1 MLAIFVWWRN
11 AAVAV
16 RVLASTCVAI
26 VVVGAIGAG
35 GWIFE
40 SPLILTLGIGL
51 LPMVFSTG
59 LCFILCGIALWLT
72 TRDGMAAR
80 RACTLLAV
88 SVMLLAAAALLEW
101 WLDQSLSVDF
111 QFLQSWYDYGNKTPG
126 RMAPNTAAAFIII
139 AFAIVLTGRITSRN
153 RALGIV
159 VLTFAVL
166 SLGLTGLAGYA
177 MTPDLLFAWARSARM
192 AVLTSFGMILCA
204 VALRLTWTQSRWYGS
219 QKYFR
224 EDGKMLLLGPATL
237 LAVAIT
243 AGLSGFVLQQ
253 NTLQSVLVDKLQ
265 NVRDERSALFQTAL
279 QLNRQSLSQERL
291 AHLATAARSV
301 LLAQQSGS
309 SAEANAIIAAEMSG
323 GTLRGILIESR
334 SGAIV
339 GAFGRPSAAPPI
351 AANLNAE
358 HTAELIW
365 DEDLM
370 LRTRMTLTNDGKAIG
385 TLVIDQSA
393 PALENVLF
401 GVANLGVT
409 TEIAACVLNDARLL
423 CFPGSRHT
431 APFSVDLSQ
440 GASRKLPM
448 QLALAGGPGHVV
460 ALDYRGQNVIAAY
473 GLLAPGLGFVV
484 KQDAAELYAVIR
496 RSLRFGAPLL
506 AAIGLL
512 GATMLYLQLKPLAG
526 QLLAS
531 EARAKEREAQIRAIV
546 ESVGEGIL
554 AFDARGFILEVNPAV
569 CEIFGYEASELIGK
583 PTSLLMPDRSHDATW
598 GYFHR
603 HLQLRLVGMAGQRN
617 VKLSGKR
624 KDGTEFPLEA
634 TIGTTNSSGG
644 SAFVGVVRDITERNE
659 AERALRILGKYD
671 SLTALPNRSLFLERL
686 SAAADGMNRTGA
698 AIALMFI
705 DVDGFKE
712 INDSHGHRGGDDLLI
727 QFAQR
732 LQSAVRDTDMVARL
746 SGDEFTILLEG
757 LNDAKGDSLRVA
769 DKIIASLERP
779 FMLSGR
785 EVRAT
790 ASLGLVTEAGSF
802 NVAELLA
809 RADAAMYVA
818 KRSGKNRVIA
828 A

>member
-11 AAVAV
+11 AAVAA
-16 RVLASTCVAI
+16 RLLALTCVAI
-26 VVVGAIGAG
+26 VAVGAVGAG
-35 GWIFE
+35 GWVLE
-40 SPLILTLGIGL
+40 SPLIVTVGVGL
-51 LPMVFSTG
+51 LPMVFSAG
-59 LCFILCGIALWLT
+59 LCFVMCGVALWLT
-72 TRDGMAAR
+72 TCDGMAAR
-80 RACTLLAV
+80 RACTVLAV
-88 SVMLLAAAALLEW
+88 SVMLLAGAALLEW
-101 WLDQSLSVDF
+101 WLDRSLSVDF
-111 QFLQSWYDYGNKTPG
+111 EFLQSWYDYENKTPG
-126 RMAPNTAAAFIII
+126 RMAPNTALGFVIIG
-139 AFAIVLTGRITSRN
+139 FAILLAGRVTSRN
-153 RALGIV
+153 RALCIV

-237 LAVAIT
+237 LVVAIT

-253 NTLQSVLVDKLQ
+253 ETLQTVLVGKLQ
-265 NVRDERSALFQTAL
+265 GVRDERAALLQAAL
-279 QLNRQSLSQERL
+279 QLNRQTLSPERL
-291 AHLATAARSV
+291 ARLAETARGV
-301 LLAQQSGS
+301 LLAQGSGL
-309 SAEANAIIAAEMSG
+309 AAQAKATIGAQIAD

-339 GAFGRPSAAPPI
+339 GALGRPSAAPPI
-351 AANLNAE
+351 AASLNSE
-358 HTAELIW
+358 DTAELLW
-365 DEDLM
+365 DEDFI
-370 LRTRMTLTNDGKAIG
+370 LRTRVPLMNDGKPIG
-385 TLVIDQSA
+385 SLVVDQSA
-393 PALENVLF
+393 PALGKAVF
-401 GVANLGVT
+401 DVANLGAT
-409 TEIAACVLNDARLL
+409 TEVAACQQIDTRLL
-423 CFPGSRHT
+423 CFPDSRHA
-431 APFSVDLSQ
+431 APFSIDLAV
-440 GASRKLPM
+440 GGSRRLPM
-448 QLALAGGPGHVV
+448 QLALAGAAGHVV
-460 ALDYRGQNVIAAY
+460 GIDYRGHNVVASY

-484 KQDAAELYAVIR
+484 KQDAAEVYAVIR

-531 EARAKEREAQIRAIV
+531 EARAKEREAQMRAIV

-554 AFDARGFILEVNPAV
+554 AFDARGFIMEVNPAV

-598 GYFHR
+598 GYFHQ

-624 KDGTEFPLEA
+624 KDGAEFPLEA

-644 SAFVGVVRDITERNE
+644 SSFVGVVRDITERNE
-659 AERALRILGKYD
+659 AERALHVLGKYD
-671 SLTALPNRSLFLERL
+671 SLTALPNRSLFLEKL
-686 SAAADGMNRTGA
+686 SAAADGMQRTGA

-732 LQSAVRDTDMVARL
+732 LLAAVRDTDMVARL

-757 LNDAKGDSLRVA
+757 LNDPSADSRRVA
-769 DKIIASLERP
+769 DKIIASLEKP
-779 FMLSGR
+779 FVLSGR

-790 ASLGLVTEAGSF
+790 ASLGLVTQAGSF

-818 KRSGKNRVIA
+818 KRAGKNRVIA